1 MNKTDLIGAIASS
14 AGLTKVQAEK
24 AVNAYHETVR
34 NSIQNGDSVSIVG
47 FGTFTVA
54 ERKAKTGRNPR
65 TGAVLTIKAAK
76 IPKFKPGKS
85 LKDSVQ

>member
-14 AGLTKVQAEK
+14 AELTKVQAEK

-47 FGTFTVA
+47 FGTFTVT